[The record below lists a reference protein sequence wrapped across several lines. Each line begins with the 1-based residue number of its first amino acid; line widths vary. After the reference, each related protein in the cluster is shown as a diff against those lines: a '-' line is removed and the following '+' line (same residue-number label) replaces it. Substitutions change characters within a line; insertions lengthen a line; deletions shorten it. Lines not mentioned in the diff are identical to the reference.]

1 MKKLL
6 FILMVTVFTVPLF
19 AQKKKAKQEVY
30 MSEVMKTK
38 DSLTP
43 EQAEQRRKNIEAGNP
58 FKKYG
63 YYPKIATLSKGKYLE
78 FHDLDSI
85 VAIGSVKFNVKTKKI
100 VGFIERDMSDPDA
113 QPLDDT
119 HGRWLSPDPLAEE
132 FPSWTPYN
140 YAKNNPIRNI
150 DPDGQAPLDIV
161 YINSYGTEVYRVKSN
176 TEFRTYI
183 QATNNASNNP
193 QVSTA
198 GWKEVPM
205 PNIIQ
210 NKGGENVST
219 PEYQAND
226 YQIAARTGYFNQAK
240 NSGKLNLFTEGGN
253 PIPKEALK
261 GVPDLNPT
269 LVKAITIQESNGGT
283 TGVTDI
289 MQTNVKGDWHGGEMK
304 SNYSLKY
311 GEGASVTN
319 SLYAGTRILATK
331 GFKGGVT
338 YDAKSGKVTFKFQG
352 WSEAVKNYN
361 GGGVAGYQNSVLQMQ
376 QDSKKP
382 NPTNY

>member
-140 YAKNNPIRNI
+140 YAMNNPMRFI
-150 DPDGQAPLDIV
+150 DPDGRAATDNYKLLKNGDIKLIEKTNDKSDTLYATDDKGNV
-161 YINSYGTEVYRVKSN
+161 DKSKSVTVAKDKPSDGSVISSLATDYGITDNGAYPGGINFG
-176 TEFRTYI
+176 RT
-183 QATNNASNNP
+183 TNAED
-193 QVSTA
+193 A
-198 GWKEVPM
+198 G
-205 PNIIQ
+205 
-210 NKGGENVST
+210 NVFSF
-219 PEYQAND
+219 A
-226 YQIAARTGYFNQAK
+226 AK
-240 NSGKLNLFTEGGN
+240 NSNVEWGLDAFKVGKGISYTIFTGHDDDTTPSGFFTQSTSKFLFGIHSHKNLNHPSDHPDLDDDYSSAYYGNKEYEAKTGTKNYPKYYMLYAPNSGSMQLWNYQSIPSGTAQNPSQKVSTTNLGRIIKLNL
-253 PIPKEALK
+253 KKLK
-261 GVPDLNPT
+261 
-269 LVKAITIQESNGGT
+269 
-283 TGVTDI
+283 
-289 MQTNVKGDWHGGEMK
+289 
-304 SNYSLKY
+304 
-311 GEGASVTN
+311 
-319 SLYAGTRILATK
+319 
-331 GFKGGVT
+331 
-338 YDAKSGKVTFKFQG
+338 
-352 WSEAVKNYN
+352 
-361 GGGVAGYQNSVLQMQ
+361 
-376 QDSKKP
+376 
-382 NPTNY
+382 